1 MNNQAI
7 YEYELEQAQFLM
19 QQYEGGV
26 PEPTEETKPIL
37 EQYEEEE

>member
-7 YEYELEQAQFLM
+7 YEYELEQARVLM
-19 QQYEGGV
+19 QKYEGGV
-26 PEPTEETKPIL
+26 SESTEEIKPIL